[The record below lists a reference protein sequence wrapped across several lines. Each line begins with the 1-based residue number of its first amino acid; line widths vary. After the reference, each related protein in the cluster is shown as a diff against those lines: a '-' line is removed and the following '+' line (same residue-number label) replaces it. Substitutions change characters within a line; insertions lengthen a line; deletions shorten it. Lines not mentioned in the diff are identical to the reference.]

1 MRVNRP
7 VHRTILERPRPGQIV
22 GNPIEVVVYLDAS
35 RDVNERRRRQSR
47 VALDFCRTRRAV
59 RARWWCCSVYQI
71 GAYSLSSSNNS
82 KNASATILNC
92 ESSDFSPPRRGTE
105 LHLRYIDWTTSLR
118 QSGRPVE
125 LRDGESLGE
134 KRSRPALFIAHLPSN
149 PTQIL
154 TRAQDT
160 KHWRT

>member
-1 MRVNRP
+1 MTFNQPGASSFAIGLRAEVRTCQTRP
-7 VHRTILERPRPGQIV
+7 ARWTEIFCQWTRNVPPCL
-22 GNPIEVVVYLDAS
+22 L
-35 RDVNERRRRQSR
+35 R
-47 VALDFCRTRRAV
+47 VALGFCRTRRAV
-59 RARWWCCSVYQI
+59 RARWWCCLVYQI

-92 ESSDFSPPRRGTE
+92 ESSDFSPLRRGTE
-105 LHLRYIDWTTSLR
+105 VHPRYIDWTTSLR
-118 QSGRPVE
+118 QSGRLVE